1 MHATDNE
8 RGTVL
13 IFVTLSIV
21 LLLIMVGMGLD
32 TGHLVYVRAQGQAAV
47 DAAALSAAS
56 AIPTGN
62 GTEVNSRAAAF
73 NSKNNYAGSSQNLIT
88 GSNVNYVQYSPTDGS
103 ITTSGVTIANANG
116 VRVALETENPHTKT
130 SPATAMIS
138 QLFLMPLLNLFG
150 GQSVNNTANLSVSAV
165 AVVKAAAGLPIAIE
179 EARCTA
185 PNPQKLL
192 QSSSKADNSGYTTY
206 WINNTSAAEIKALL
220 KSSSSCGGGTPAVGV
235 GFPTQLN
242 NGQITSVYGD
252 FEAVFTA
259 HPGDCYLI
267 PVVRD
272 SSNWNQTEKI
282 TDFAKFCPDAT
293 APVVTNGKDK
303 YLSGTVTCGQNP
315 YTAKDVSCYVPTLV
329 RDAKS
334 GM

>member
-32 TGHLVYVRAQGQAAV
+32 TGHLVYIRAQGQAAV

-56 AIPTGN
+56 AIPTGSN
-62 GTEVNSRAAAF
+62 TEVNSRAAAF
-73 NSKNNYAGSSQNLIT
+73 NSKNNYAGSSKNLIT
-88 GSNVNYVQYSPTDGS
+88 GGNINYVQYSPTDGS

-116 VRVALETENPHTKT
+116 VRVALETKNPHTGT

-150 GQSVNNTANLSVSAV
+150 GQANDTANLSVSAV

-179 EARCTA
+179 AARCTA
-185 PNPQKLL
+185 SNPQKLL
-192 QSSSKADNSGYTTY
+192 QTSSKADNSGYTTY
-206 WINNTSAAEIKALL
+206 WIDSSSATEIKALL
-220 KSSSSCGGGTPAVGV
+220 KSSSTCGGGMPAVGV

-242 NGQITSVYGD
+242 NGQITSVYSD
-252 FEAVFTA
+252 FEDVFKA

-272 SSNWNQTEKI
+272 GSKWNQTEPI
-282 TDFAKFCPDAT
+282 IDFAKFCPDAK
-293 APVVTNGKDK
+293 APVVTEGNRQIPIWIG
-303 YLSGTVTCGQNP
+303 YLWAEPVHREN
-315 YTAKDVSCYVPTLV
+315 VSCYVPTLV
-329 RDAKS
+329 RDIKS

>member
-56 AIPTGN
+56 AIPTGSA
-62 GTEVNSRAAAF
+62 TEVNSRAAAF
-73 NSKNNYAGSSQNLIT
+73 NSKNNYVGSSQNVIT
-88 GSNVNYVQYSPTDGS
+88 GSNVDYVQYSPIDGS

-116 VRVALETENPHTKT
+116 VRVALETTNPHTGT

-150 GQSVNNTANLSVSAV
+150 GQVNDTANLSVSAT

-192 QSSSKADNSGYTTY
+192 QASSNADNSGYTTY

-220 KSSSSCGGGTPAVGV
+220 KSASTCGGGTPAVGV

-242 NGQITSVYGD
+242 NGQITSVYDD
-252 FEAVFTA
+252 FENVFKA

-272 SSNWNQTEKI
+272 GSKWNQTEKI

-293 APVVTNGKDK
+293 APVVTKGKDK
-303 YLSGTVTCGQNP
+303 YLAGTVTCGQNP
-315 YTAKDVSCYVPTLV
+315 YTTKDVSCYVPTLV

>member
-1 MHATDNE
+1 MHATHNE

-32 TGHLVYVRAQGQAAV
+32 TGHLVYIRAQGQAAV

-56 AIPTGN
+56 AIPTGSA
-62 GTEVNSRAAAF
+62 TEVNSRAAAF
-73 NSKNNYAGSSQNLIT
+73 NSKNNYVGSSQNVIT

-116 VRVALETENPHTKT
+116 VRVALETTNPHTGT

-150 GQSVNNTANLSVSAV
+150 GQVNDTANLSVSAT

-192 QSSSKADNSGYTTY
+192 QASSNADNSGYTTY

-220 KSSSSCGGGTPAVGV
+220 KSASTCGGGTPAVGV

-242 NGQITSVYGD
+242 NGQITSVYDD
-252 FEAVFTA
+252 FENVFKA

-272 SSNWNQTEKI
+272 GSKWNQTEKI

-293 APVVTNGKDK
+293 APVVTKGKDK
-303 YLSGTVTCGQNP
+303 YLAGTVTCGQNP
-315 YTAKDVSCYVPTLV
+315 YTTRDVSCYVPTLV